1 MFHTPAP
8 SSYRSDVMK
17 FEVEKRSWPSF
28 ADKGNFEVH
37 IDEPG
42 FDLAIGIVVV
52 QPGVWPGSQPLRLVD
67 RVIGA
72 SIWADD
78 SALRAAR

>member
-1 MFHTPAP
+1 MLSCIIQTNTPC
-8 SSYRSDVMK
+8 SDVMK

-28 ADKGNFEVH
+28 SDQGSFEVH

-52 QPGVWPGSQPLRLVD
+52 QPGMALNPDLRGLGSAKL
-67 RVIGA
+67 
-72 SIWADD
+72 
-78 SALRAAR
+78 

>member
-1 MFHTPAP
+1 
-8 SSYRSDVMK
+8 MK

-28 ADKGNFEVH
+28 SDKGSFEVH

-52 QPGVWPGSQPLRLVD
+52 QPGMVSLMICCGVT
-67 RVIGA
+67 V
-72 SIWADD
+72 
-78 SALRAAR
+78 